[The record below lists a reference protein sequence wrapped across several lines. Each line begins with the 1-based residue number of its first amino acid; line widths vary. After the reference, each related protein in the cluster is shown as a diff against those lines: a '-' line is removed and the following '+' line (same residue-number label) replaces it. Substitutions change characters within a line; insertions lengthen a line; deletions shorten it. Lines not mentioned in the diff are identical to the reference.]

1 MGKPFGDQ
9 LVDKFKS
16 KSENEE
22 FKLGYI
28 TFIALCGNGD
38 YYTFGAN
45 FFNYRVRLNHFSVD
59 NIKGQGE
66 VHSFELVVY
75 CGGRKARQ
83 IISHEALNLTGK
95 EGLINSIK
103 RMCHEFVDEHMLHSI
118 GG

>member
-16 KSENEE
+16 KSKDEE
-22 FKLGYI
+22 FKLGLI
-28 TFIALCGNGD
+28 TFISINQD
-38 YYTFGAN
+38 KYNEFGAN
-45 FFNYRVRLNHFSVD
+45 FFNYKVRLNHFSVD

>member
-22 FKLGYI
+22 FKLGLI
-28 TFIALCGNGD
+28 NFLTIDQND
-38 YYTFGAN
+38 YNEFGAN
-45 FFNYRVRLNHFSVD
+45 FFNYKVRLNHWSVD
-59 NIKGQGE
+59 KVKGQGE
-66 VHSFELVVY
+66 VHNFELLVY
-75 CGGRKARQ
+75 SGSRKTRQ

-103 RMCHEFVDEHMLHSI
+103 RMCHELVDEHIKYSI